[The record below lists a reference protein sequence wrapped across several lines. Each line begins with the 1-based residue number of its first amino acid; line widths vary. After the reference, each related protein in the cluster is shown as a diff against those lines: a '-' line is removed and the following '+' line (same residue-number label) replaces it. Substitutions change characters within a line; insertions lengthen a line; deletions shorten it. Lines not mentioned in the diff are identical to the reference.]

1 MLLQKERGVAM
12 RSAGRPRRRV
22 QPREV
27 AVGSK
32 MLRPSWHVSA
42 VAKAFCGKRGDVI
55 FGRIIGSD
63 EAQGGSAMGLA
74 VLRSAYLSQPECGAC
89 R

>member
-1 MLLQKERGVAM
+1 MAM
-12 RSAGRPRRRV
+12 RSAGRPAHV
-22 QPREV
+22 STTQV

-42 VAKAFCGKRGDVI
+42 VAKAFCGKKGDVI